1 MIRIFGHYM
10 SKLFLLLILVEYM
23 VCHASLYAGA
33 KLNSYYL
40 GSTLSVNPDALHSQA
55 AIFALSIVLSMTSV
69 GLYQRGQIMGPS
81 MLLKMAVAFLFASLL
96 LVITFFIFPATYS
109 GREILAWAMAS
120 SFIGLSAFRNLF
132 FHIAGAQAQR
142 RRVLV
147 VGTGKNAGLIS
158 ELEEQSETFH
168 VVSYMYVKDKE
179 LVIPFKNHMPEDW
192 ILTDYIFDQEIDEIV
207 IAVDDRRKKLP
218 LKEILDCK
226 MMGVEVLDML
236 GFQEKELFKISIDH
250 LHPSWIFFSTG
261 FRLNFLSRMVKR
273 IFDIVISL
281 ILLETIFLYL
291 LTPYVGNIAF
301 FWYGIIVIFTLWRL
315 HDAYDYKKHPERY
328 SLQRWHKRFVVRA
341 WLTALMYAVLILF
354 IVPQLNDYYQ
364 MLVFVIILGMSSAE
378 ANTLSYDYRTA
389 IGFLLILY
397 IPLFALMLLI
407 MKVETIILAFLLL
420 IYFFAQANIILHSY
434 RQKKTLDSKVKIISE
449 MEGILHEKQEL
460 LHSFFEE
467 APIGIFSCNLES
479 TIINCNEEL
488 STLFQL
494 PQEEIIGQKA
504 HNIFTH
510 TTSGELNRVLRGN
523 PLVSKDTH
531 SLANGEELQL
541 EVKYFPFTDTDN
553 NPIGF
558 VGLVDDKTQ
567 EHRSQKQLELLAA
580 QDALT
585 ALLNRRGFE
594 EYMHSITK
602 DVRYGTYYS
611 LLYYLDLN
619 DFKNINDSLGHGTG
633 DIVLINIS
641 RRLSRSLTFS
651 CEICRLGGDEFI
663 IIIPFIST
671 NLEVMKERMEH
682 FAQRILEV
690 FKEPLVINNAS
701 HTISASMGMVIVE
714 PNFEDIEEL
723 IRRADIA
730 MYQAKGSG
738 ESTSCYNPKLDEAQR
753 EQFILQSDL
762 HHALKEEQYLLLLQ
776 PIVSISDDR
785 VIAAETLLR
794 WDHPD
799 KGILAPDKFLPI
811 LLKSGLLWEV
821 TWWIIEQTCKEIHQ
835 WKKENRWHLEYISI
849 NIKAYVSWIKN

>member
-1 MIRIFGHYM
+1 MNYF
-10 SKLFLLLILVEYM
+10 
-23 VCHASLYAGA
+23 
-33 KLNSYYL
+33 
-40 GSTLSVNPDALHSQA
+40 
-55 AIFALSIVLSMTSV
+55 
-69 GLYQRGQIMGPS
+69 
-81 MLLKMAVAFLFASLL
+81 
-96 LVITFFIFPATYS
+96 
-109 GREILAWAMAS
+109 
-120 SFIGLSAFRNLF
+120 
-132 FHIAGAQAQR
+132 
-142 RRVLV
+142 
-147 VGTGKNAGLIS
+147 
-158 ELEEQSETFH
+158 
-168 VVSYMYVKDKE
+168 
-179 LVIPFKNHMPEDW
+179 
-192 ILTDYIFDQEIDEIV
+192 
-207 IAVDDRRKKLP
+207 
-218 LKEILDCK
+218 
-226 MMGVEVLDML
+226 
-236 GFQEKELFKISIDH
+236 KELFQLKDH
-250 LHPSWIFFSTG
+250 RVIGEDT
-261 FRLNFLSRMVKR
+261 LNNVYNFARKSL
-273 IFDIVISL
+273 ISL

-849 NIKAYVSWIKN
+849 NINVLQLLEHEFSERYLGTLDYYGVNTSEITLEITEQTLVENFKNTKEVISHLQDNGVRFAIDDFGVGYSSLSYIQNLSLDAIKIDKSFVLNIENKISDISLIKTIFHIAQQFNYTLVIEGIENDKQKEILYNLDNTLVYQGFHFSQPIPKQLFETKYLVAKDSNEPN